1 MTLQQKVYQTCL
13 NNLNRQNNKSTE
25 TSNNY
30 QVVQGTKSIIV
41 LFVETSR
48 ISSNRKQNERNTS
61 STYVLN
67 TENQYQTLSDI
78 SDGETQTET
87 QGRI

>member
-1 MTLQQKVYQTCL
+1 MTLQQKDYQTCL

-30 QVVQGTKSIIV
+30 QVIQGTKS
-41 LFVETSR
+41 
-48 ISSNRKQNERNTS
+48 SNRKLNERNTP

-67 TENQYQTLSDI
+67 TENQYQSLSDI
-78 SDGETQTET
+78 LDDDNNL
-87 QGRI
+87 